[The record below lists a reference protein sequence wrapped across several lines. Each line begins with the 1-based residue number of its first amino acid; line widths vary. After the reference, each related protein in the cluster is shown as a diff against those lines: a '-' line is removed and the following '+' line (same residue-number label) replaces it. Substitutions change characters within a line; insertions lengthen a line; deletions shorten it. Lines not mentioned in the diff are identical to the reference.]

1 MGDVFCLVILQNG
14 NRRKLKLAMGT
25 YAEFLEKLTAIVDV
39 DLEDTLI
46 QMFDTDL
53 DDFVDLVPGDEIPN
67 KAKLRVVSRSASILC
82 NAAMATCG
90 QNAEPTSP
98 QNLCAIQP
106 ASVDEQG
113 EVLLQASDIGIQE
126 AGSDAMETSQAV
138 LIVTRMEDAP
148 CAVLSYRQVG
158 SSDEMQVD
166 DTAISHTSMH
176 NSDDSLKFVL
186 PPSFGVWCDTFLQS
200 KRPVTAKV
208 KTHMVS
214 VLFKACY
221 RVTPYPTPRLYNKVL
236 DSLVAKY
243 PHVMEGKFNRRRWLV
258 ALRSMFKSEREN
270 LTAASAAAV
279 EAQETCGLNLS
290 QADADD
296 ECTYAHGQHV
306 KTASSSEADIAGDS
320 EARPLDP
327 MVSDPTES
335 LEMSEHSEDDEQLM
349 DCPDYSD
356 AMPENVTVSS
366 LLRMCT
372 DEKASE
378 ALMAQQESRAS
389 LDESESCDE
398 STEEVRRSKS
408 ERIKKVGGSVFQ
420 KKAHVSN
427 GKEKI
432 LKIVLKDCMKLEE
445 ETSGG
450 NVNEL
455 PLNDRVVVG
464 TEVVPAAS
472 PTPARPG
479 TLQGR
484 SSSTDSSESGKQYE
498 SFSFDFES
506 LPEYI
511 RKALKAQRPLPSVE
525 RRALVRCV
533 VEQLTKVCPTP
544 GRDFI
549 REAAR
554 TVVQA
559 FPDALEDRGLDG
571 ELRGKGYNSFFQQ
584 LNFRADNTA
593 GRRTVSPGTSQGQR
607 IQCIHP
613 KVKDNMGVFRLTLNT
628 CQIMFERLL
637 KPRDRFLSEKEGNWC
652 DV

>member
-98 QNLCAIQP
+98 QN
-106 ASVDEQG
+106 
-113 EVLLQASDIGIQE
+113 
-126 AGSDAMETSQAV
+126 

-398 STEEVRRSKS
+398 STEEVRYRSK
-408 ERIKKVGGSVFQ
+408 
-420 KKAHVSN
+420 
-427 GKEKI
+427 
-432 LKIVLKDCMKLEE
+432 
-445 ETSGG
+445 
-450 NVNEL
+450 
-455 PLNDRVVVG
+455 RVI
-464 TEVVPAAS
+464 AIA
-472 PTPARPG
+472 
-479 TLQGR
+479 
-484 SSSTDSSESGKQYE
+484 
-498 SFSFDFES
+498 
-506 LPEYI
+506 
-511 RKALKAQRPLPSVE
+511 
-525 RRALVRCV
+525 
-533 VEQLTKVCPTP
+533 
-544 GRDFI
+544 
-549 REAAR
+549 
-554 TVVQA
+554 
-559 FPDALEDRGLDG
+559 
-571 ELRGKGYNSFFQQ
+571 
-584 LNFRADNTA
+584 
-593 GRRTVSPGTSQGQR
+593 
-607 IQCIHP
+607 
-613 KVKDNMGVFRLTLNT
+613 
-628 CQIMFERLL
+628 
-637 KPRDRFLSEKEGNWC
+637 
-652 DV
+652 